1 MPAGKE
7 VSHPGR
13 EKGPLPNP
21 KRRKTPPKPGGRK
34 TPSNVGRSET
44 RLPNPGGRRA
54 HTHRTLP
61 PSQEGWKPP
70 PTPLNQTTRAHL
82 GTAEGP

>member
-34 TPSNVGRSET
+34 TPSNLGRSET
-44 RLPNPGGRRA
+44 RLPSPGGRHGRA
-54 HTHRTLP
+54 HIYTHTGPCLHPREDGSP
-61 PSQEGWKPP
+61 HPP
-70 PTPLNQTTRAHL
+70 P
-82 GTAEGP
+82 